1 MAEFLFASENMG
13 LSYIQQNKK
22 GPSELGEFLP
32 EPSIL
37 ISPNSRVA
45 I

>member
-22 GPSELGEFLP
+22 DPSELDKFLP
-32 EPSIL
+32 EPSIFIL
-37 ISPNSRVA
+37 PNSRVA